1 MTAKNDGA
9 KSFVAYYSWW
19 DVIGRLD
26 EHQQALI
33 LQAMFA
39 TGGVCEK
46 PELDFVAEIAF
57 IPIEREIK
65 ANLEKWEETREK
77 RREAG
82 RKGGR
87 ASRKNSNNEEQA
99 NQANA
104 YFAKQNE
111 AKVSNAKQSQA
122 NQAIDTDI
130 DIDIDTDIDRDIDTD
145 IDKKEMSPT
154 KVDDRALDDEKAKER
169 AKKAQETIKAKEHF
183 EELWALY
190 PAKKGKNLIS
200 DKRKRDLLSVS
211 VDEMQCF
218 INRYKR
224 DIELDHNNGFAR
236 QWLNGSTW
244 FNGRWQDYTD
254 DNYQP
259 APTVT
264 VSKGG
269 ARYRSAEGFRDFSDL
284 EE

>member
-1 MTAKNDGA
+1 MSDK

-19 DVIGRLD
+19 DVISRLD
-26 EHQQALI
+26 DHQKALI
-33 LQAMFA
+33 LQAMFS
-39 TGGVCEK
+39 TGDVCEK
-46 PELDFVAEIAF
+46 PELDLVSDVAF
-57 IPIEREIK
+57 IPIEREINENN
-65 ANLEKWEETREK
+65 AKWEETRRRKSEGGKKARAKEK
-77 RREAG
+77 
-82 RKGGR
+82 
-87 ASRKNSNNEEQA
+87 ASKKSDEVSSSNLSIVKDTSSELKSDE
-99 NQANA
+99 
-104 YFAKQNE
+104 
-111 AKVSNAKQSQA
+111 VSSSDLTVDVDADVDVDVDVDVVN
-122 NQAIDTDI
+122 I
-130 DIDIDTDIDRDIDTD
+130 
-145 IDKKEMSPT
+145 KEMSPT
-154 KVDDRALDDEKAKER
+154 KVDDRTLDDEKAKER

-224 DIELDHNNGFAR
+224 DIEADHNNGFAR

-269 ARYRSAEGFRDFSDL
+269 ARYRSVEGFRDFSDL

>member
-1 MTAKNDGA
+1 MAANDDGA

-39 TGGVCEK
+39 TGGVCDV

-82 RKGGR
+82 RKGGK
-87 ASRKNSNNEEQA
+87 ASRKTSKNEEQA
-99 NQANA
+99 NEANA
-104 YFAKQNE
+104 YFAKQDE

-122 NQAIDTDI
+122 NQAIDIDIDRDI
-130 DIDIDTDIDRDIDTD
+130 DIDID
-145 IDKKEMSPT
+145 IDKKEKEMSPT
-154 KVDDRALDDEKAKER
+154 KVDDRSLDDEKAEER

-183 EELWALY
+183 EKLWALY

-200 DKRKRDLLSVS
+200 DKRKRDLMSVS
-211 VDEMQCF
+211 VEEMERF
-218 INRYKR
+218 IKRYQSE
-224 DIELDHNNGFAR
+224 IENDHKNGFPR

-244 FNGRWQDYTD
+244 FNGRWQDYSD
-254 DNYQP
+254 DDYQP
-259 APTVT
+259 APKIKAVG
-264 VSKGG
+264 KGKEY
-269 ARYRSAEGFRDFSDL
+269 RYMSNEENRDFSYL

>member
-1 MTAKNDGA
+1 MAANDDGA

-39 TGGVCEK
+39 TGGVCDV

-82 RKGGR
+82 RKGGK
-87 ASRKNSNNEEQA
+87 ASRKTAKNEEQA
-99 NQANA
+99 NEANA
-104 YFAKQNE
+104 YFAKQDQ

-122 NQAIDTDI
+122 NQAIDI
-130 DIDIDTDIDRDIDTD
+130 D

-169 AKKAQETIKAKEHF
+169 AIEEEKAKERTKKAQETKKAKEHF
-183 EELWALY
+183 EEIWALY
-190 PAKKGKNLIS
+190 PVKKGKNLIS

-211 VDEMQCF
+211 VEEMERF
-218 INRYKR
+218 IKRYKR
-224 DIELDHNNGFAR
+224 DIEADHNNGFAR

-259 APTVT
+259 APKIKAIG
-264 VSKGG
+264 KGKEY
-269 ARYRSAEGFRDFSDL
+269 RYMSNEENRDFSHL

>member
-1 MTAKNDGA
+1 MAANDDGA

-39 TGGVCEK
+39 TGGVCDV

-82 RKGGR
+82 RKGGK
-87 ASRKNSNNEEQA
+87 ASRKTAKNEEQA
-99 NQANA
+99 NEANA
-104 YFAKQNE
+104 YFAKQDQ
-111 AKVSNAKQSQA
+111 AKVSNAKQCQA
-122 NQAIDTDI
+122 NQAIDI
-130 DIDIDTDIDRDIDTD
+130 DRDIDTDIDRDIDID
-145 IDKKEMSPT
+145 IKKMSPT
-154 KVDDRALDDEKAKER
+154 KVDDRALDDEKARER

-183 EELWALY
+183 EKLWALY

-200 DKRKRDLLSVS
+200 DKRKRDLLSVT

-218 INRYKR
+218 INRYKH

-264 VSKGG
+264 ASKGG
-269 ARYRSAEGFRDFSDL
+269 ARYRSIEGFRDFSDL

>member
-1 MTAKNDGA
+1 MTANEDCA

-19 DVIGRLD
+19 EVIGRLD
-26 EHQQALI
+26 EHQQAQI

-57 IPIEREIK
+57 IPIEREIN
-65 ANLEKWEETREK
+65 ANLEKWEKTREK

-99 NQANA
+99 NEANA

-111 AKVSNAKQSQA
+111 AKVSNDKQSQA
-122 NQAIDTDI
+122 NQAIDRDI
-130 DIDIDTDIDRDIDTD
+130 DIDIDIDRD

-169 AKKAQETIKAKEHF
+169 AKKTQETIKAKEHF
-183 EELWALY
+183 EKLWALY

-211 VDEMQCF
+211 VEEMERF
-218 INRYKR
+218 INRYQGE
-224 DIELDHNNGFAR
+224 IENDHKNGFPR

-244 FNGRWQDYTD
+244 FNGRWQDYSD
-254 DNYQP
+254 DDYQP
-259 APTVT
+259 APKIKAIGKGKDYRY
-264 VSKGG
+264 VSDEKT
-269 ARYRSAEGFRDFSDL
+269 RDFSYL